1 MTDERWMD
9 EQTASWNVESLI
21 ERQIA
26 SGEPYLEF
34 LRVPD
39 LSFGLYVLE
48 AGATDRQSPHTEDE
62 VYVIVE
68 GRGRLRMGGE
78 DVEVGSGSVAFVAAG
93 VEHRFHDIVERLVIL
108 VAFGPAEASRAR
120 VAG

>member
-1 MTDERWMD
+1 MTDERWTT
-9 EQTASWNVESLI
+9 EQTASWDVESLV
-21 ERQIA
+21 ERQTA
-26 SGEPYLEF
+26 SGAPYLEF

-68 GRGRLRMGGE
+68 GKARLRMGS
-78 DVEVGSGSVAFVAAG
+78 DDPEVGPGSVAFVAAG
-93 VEHRFHDIVERLVIL
+93 IEHRFHDIVERLVIL
-108 VAFGPAEASRAR
+108 VAFGPAEASRSR
-120 VAG
+120 PTG